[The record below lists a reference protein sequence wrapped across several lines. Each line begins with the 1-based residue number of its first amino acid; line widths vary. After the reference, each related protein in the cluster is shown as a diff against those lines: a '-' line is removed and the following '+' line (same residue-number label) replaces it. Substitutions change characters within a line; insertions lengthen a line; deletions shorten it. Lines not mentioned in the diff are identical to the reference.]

1 MVKLRGDKSM
11 PTTIEVNKQSV
22 EALLGSGKTKPFV
35 IPEYQRPY
43 AWTDEQVETLFE
55 DLWEFTATSGGTERE
70 GSYFLGSV
78 VAYENEDGEQE
89 IIDGQQRITSL
100 FLLLRAIYTKLV
112 ATPVTER
119 TPEANNFI
127 GKIEPAIWRTNKLT
141 GTVDFKNILL
151 TSRVVNNEGNET
163 LRSILET
170 GNADENAKDNYSKNY
185 RHFQGLFD
193 KHSTE
198 NPLMVYQFIYALLNQ
213 AILLPITADTQDTA
227 LTIFSTLNDR
237 GLPLSDADIFKAKI
251 YNQLDAEA
259 KKDFIDRWKDL
270 DEQATDANE
279 SIQQLFYYNMFYL
292 RALEKDTKTTTP
304 GVRKY
309 YAANKF
315 ERLYKDGLLDTLFVI
330 LNLWKVINKGEEI
343 ENEDWSKNKK
353 IRQSLDTLS
362 SYPNEFW
369 KYPVVIYYVC
379 YRNEADFELKFGL
392 FLNKLLMELM
402 TKYLLIPTINAVKPD
417 ILKLNSAIVSS
428 DTPTFDFKDIDTSQ
442 LEARIQNPNRNVV
455 RMLLKALAYE
465 HQDEL
470 LPARWEIEHIF
481 PQKWQTNYFP
491 DVPDEIIKE
500 KIEHIG
506 NKLPFEKKLNIV
518 AGNGYFGKKKK
529 EYTASKITITK
540 EMGTS
545 EIVEWNID
553 SIMKRDIRV
562 FDSIMALLTK
572 WDDDYLNT
580 PINVTEETPTEED
593 LARIEEFKKKGW
605 I

>member
-1 MVKLRGDKSM
+1 M

-22 EALLGSGKTKPFV
+22 EALLGSGRAKPFV

-43 AWTDEQVETLFE
+43 AWPDEQVEILFE

-70 GSYFLGSV
+70 GSYFLGSIV
-78 VAYENEDGEQE
+78 SYENEDGEQE

-112 ATPVTER
+112 VTSEAER
-119 TPEANNFI
+119 TAEANNFI

-151 TSRVVNNEGNET
+151 TSRVVNNEGNNI
-163 LRSILET
+163 LRAILET
-170 GNADENAKDNYSKNY
+170 GKADENAKDNYSKNY
-185 RHFQGLFD
+185 RYFQELFD

-251 YNQLDAEA
+251 YNQLEADA
-259 KKDFIDRWKDL
+259 KKDFIDLWKEL

-292 RALEKDTKTTTP
+292 RALEQDTKTTTP

-315 ERLYKDGLLDTLFVI
+315 ERLYQQGLLDNLFVI
-330 LNLWKVINKGEEI
+330 LNLWKVINKDEAL
-343 ENEDWSKNKK
+343 EDETWSSNSK
-353 IRQSLDTLS
+353 IKQTLDILT

-369 KYPVVIYYVC
+369 KYPVVIYYLC
-379 YRNEADFELKFGL
+379 YRKETGFEHKFGL
-392 FLNKLLMELM
+392 FLNKLLAELM
-402 TKYLLIPTINAVKPD
+402 TKYILIPTINAVKPD
-417 ILKLNSAIVSS
+417 ILKLNSAIIASNI
-428 DTPTFDFKDIDTSQ
+428 PKFDFKEMDTSQ
-442 LEARIQNPNRNVV
+442 LEMRIQNPNRNAV
-455 RMLLKALAYE
+455 RMLLKTLAYE
-465 HQDEL
+465 QQDML
-470 LPARWEIEHIF
+470 LPSKWEIEHIF

-491 DVPDEIIKE
+491 DVPDNIIKE

-529 EYTASKITITK
+529 EYTVSKIKITNA
-540 EMGTS
+540 MGS
-545 EIVEWNID
+545 SDVQDWNMD

-562 FDSIMALLTK
+562 SDEVIAILNRWK
-572 WDDDYLNT
+572 KEYLNA
-580 PINVTEETPTEED
+580 PAKALIDEPSDAD

>member
-1 MVKLRGDKSM
+1 M

-55 DLWEFTATSGGTERE
+55 DLWEFTAISGGTERE
-70 GSYFLGSV
+70 GSYFLGSI

-112 ATPVTER
+112 VTPASER

-151 TSRVVNNEGNET
+151 TSRVVNNEGNEI

-170 GNADENAKDNYSKNY
+170 GKTDENAKDNYSKNY
-185 RHFQGLFD
+185 RYFQELFD
-193 KHSTE
+193 KHSIE

-251 YNQLDAEA
+251 YNQLDSYE

-270 DEQATDANE
+270 DEQATDAEE

-292 RALEKDTKTTTP
+292 RALEKDIKTTTP

-309 YAANKF
+309 YSANKF
-315 ERLYKDGLLDTLFVI
+315 ERLYKNGLLDTLFVI

-343 ENEDWSKNKK
+343 ENEDWSKNIK
-353 IRQSLDTLS
+353 IRQSLDILK

-379 YRNEADFELKFGL
+379 YRNKVDFEMKFGL

-402 TKYLLIPTINAVKPD
+402 TKYLLFPTINAVKPD
-417 ILKLNSAIVSS
+417 ILKLNSAIIKSSTPKFEFKEIDVSQ
-428 DTPTFDFKDIDTSQ
+428 I
-442 LEARIQNPNRNVV
+442 EERIQNPNRSMV
-455 RMLLKALAYE
+455 RMILKTLAYE
-465 HQDEL
+465 HQDTL
-470 LPARWEIEHIF
+470 LPNKWEIEHIF

-491 DVPDEIIKE
+491 DVPENIIKE

-506 NKLPFEKKLNIV
+506 NKIPFEKNLNIV

-529 EYTASKITITK
+529 EYTASKIAITK
-540 EMGTS
+540 AMGTS
-545 EIVEWNID
+545 DVQDWD
-553 SIMKRDIRV
+553 MDAIMKRDIRV
-562 FDSIMALLTK
+562 SDSIIKILKNWSNA
-572 WDDDYLNT
+572 YLNIIGKIQADK
-580 PINVTEETPTEED
+580 PSAED